1 MDMNANS
8 ETAEQAHKRT
18 EELARWARS
27 PFPPAGEGYP
37 LHQMGADGK
46 RKARYKRKEQHDS
59 GHFHTE

>member
-1 MDMNANS
+1 MNASS
-8 ETAEQAHKRT
+8 ETAEQARKRT
-18 EELARWARS
+18 EELARWAQS

-46 RKARYKRKEQHDS
+46 RKARYKRKGQHDS